1 MEASTETAA
10 VSFEPSFAVARS
22 KSEGL
27 KTIAEMNDAA
37 TLKIKIDV
45 IASLVDAAGKLGQF
59 DRAIALERLL
69 AAEAT
74 RPEEK
79 TQIEKR
85 LSEMLAAERARQQRL
100 ASLLRVDQSNT
111 TQSIYAAR
119 VIGR

>member
-1 MEASTETAA
+1 
-10 VSFEPSFAVARS
+10 
-22 KSEGL
+22 L

-37 TLKIKIDV
+37 ALKVKMDV

-69 AAEAT
+69 ASEAT
-74 RPEEK
+74 RPEDK

-85 LSEMLAAERARQQRL
+85 LAEMLAAERARQQRL
-100 ASLLRVDQSNT
+100 ATLLRVDQSNT

-119 VIGR
+119 VIGK